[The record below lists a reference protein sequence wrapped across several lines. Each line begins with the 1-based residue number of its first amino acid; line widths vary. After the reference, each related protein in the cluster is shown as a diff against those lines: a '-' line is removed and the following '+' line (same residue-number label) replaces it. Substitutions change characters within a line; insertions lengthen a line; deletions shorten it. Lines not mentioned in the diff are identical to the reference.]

1 MKNLWEQ
8 VLVNRYFDRDIQST
22 FWISKQHPLAF
33 ISWATEISISKTR
46 FSRSLGAKNGW
57 KKTRL

>member
-1 MKNLWEQ
+1 MGNLWEQ
-8 VLVNRYFDRDIQST
+8 ILVNRRFNRALQSN

-57 KKTRL
+57 